1 MFCESSLGWPGVYY
15 FHAAVTIFLFSL
27 FFLVYRDN
35 PEKHPFV
42 GTIERRKISA
52 GKDPEEIK
60 QRKNIPIWEILKSPP
75 VWAVF
80 VASLGNF
87 AGINLI
93 LQFSPTYLNKV
104 MGYTVAST
112 GFLAALPPF
121 LEAIMKEISGI
132 TNDKIRFV
140 RETPK
145 TKIYNTIA
153 FFSLA
158 TCLIIL
164 SFVPPGY
171 PTLALIL
178 LTAGNCFLGF
188 TTGGFYKSGS
198 LIARQYAPFVLGQTS
213 TGMTIM
219 ILVIPLL
226 VNAIT
231 VDNSPVQWAWCFR
244 IVAGFMILADIFY
257 VLFASGEP
265 CEWALCTDR
274 VRPSIRPTGLYVP
287 SKEPSEASGSRHPS
301 EEIAVP

>member
-1 MFCESSLGWPGVYY
+1 MEGEGSGIRCREGRVVQKTLCKPHVLLSKSSLGV
-15 FHAAVTIFLFSL
+15 
-27 FFLVYRDN
+27 
-35 PEKHPFV
+35 
-42 GTIERRKISA
+42 SA
-52 GKDPEEIK
+52 
-60 QRKNIPIWEILKSPP
+60 
-75 VWAVF
+75 
-80 VASLGNF
+80 ASL
-87 AGINLI
+87 
-93 LQFSPTYLNKV
+93 
-104 MGYTVAST
+104 
-112 GFLAALPPF
+112 LPQ
-121 LEAIMKEISGI
+121 I
-132 TNDKIRFV
+132 
-140 RETPK
+140 
-145 TKIYNTIA
+145 
-153 FFSLA
+153 
-158 TCLIIL
+158 
-164 SFVPPGY
+164 
-171 PTLALIL
+171 
-178 LTAGNCFLGF
+178 
-188 TTGGFYKSGS
+188 SGS